1 MHSAKQLSVSIPR
14 IAPTSKPVV
23 KLACGTV
30 ISVVDLPPTWRI
42 HWTVR
47 DKWIVANAV
56 RFGVMSYSDAL
67 SRYLMHPEELES
79 WLDAARREQMS
90 DVKIKSLDVRRPKR
104 DTGH

>member
-1 MHSAKQLSVSIPR
+1 MHSAKPLSVSIPR

-79 WLDAARREQMS
+79 WLDAAA
-90 DVKIKSLDVRRPKR
+90 VRR
-104 DTGH
+104 